1 LSAALAGAADG
12 FHNHPALARCFTPA
26 GPFFYPCWCGSQE
39 GADDTAFS
47 SAVCWAMARL
57 QQSSEPAGRR
67 KWAWIVLAVI
77 VVLGGAAATVYR
89 RIGEGRKP
97 SAETATSPDAP
108 KPIAPPAPPAPANP
122 PSKLVVGLPPI
133 TIPPVAPANPAAAP
147 QPNSTGDQS
156 KKAQNIPEDKLNA
169 AGAALAAVTR
179 IHRDYEQRLAAA
191 SPNDRKRIA
200 DEGDTA
206 LQQAITDKGLS
217 MDEYKAI
224 LDAAQNDPDL
234 RAKLVER
241 AKAAQNQ

>member
-1 LSAALAGAADG
+1 MSAIFQGGGCVPQTHLGPVPHTRRAVLLSVLVRVTED
-12 FHNHPALARCFTPA
+12 
-26 GPFFYPCWCGSQE
+26 
-39 GADDTAFS
+39 ADDTALS

-77 VVLGGAAATVYR
+77 VVLGGAAAGTYWLAVKR
-89 RIGEGRKP
+89 RKP
-97 SAETATSPDAP
+97 IAETATPPDSP
-108 KPIAPPAPPAPANP
+108 KPSAPPAAANP

-133 TIPPVAPANPAAAP
+133 TTIPPAARVNPAAAP

-206 LQQAITDKGLS
+206 LQQSITDKGLS

-241 AKAAQNQ
+241 AKAAQN